1 VVYEHLLSRSL
12 ASPRTP
18 AFLQHFLLAK
28 KVEGRSARTLEWYRE
43 SIGDFAAF
51 CKANGLDP
59 SPTEIRPIHVR
70 AWLANLQNRGLSK
83 ATINN
88 RFRALSSFVSWC
100 IGEGIISDS
109 PLRNIRAPSVGRTV
123 LPIFAPDH
131 VRAMLYLC
139 PPNTWWGARDRA
151 IILTLLH
158 TGIRLSELVGLRLED
173 VDLDREEIK
182 VRGKGDKERKVYLD
196 RDAQR
201 AILSWLRQRKDS
213 GDSLF
218 ISRKAEPL
226 TANAVKQLFFDLG
239 RRSKINGVR
248 CSAHTFRHTFAVNF
262 LKAGGSLRH
271 LQEIMGHTSMKPLE
285 VYLRTVNADDA
296 IEVHRQLRPFR
307 RWQV

>member
-1 VVYEHLLSRSL
+1 M
-12 ASPRTP
+12 
-18 AFLQHFLLAK
+18 
-28 KVEGRSARTLEWYRE
+28 
-43 SIGDFAAF
+43 
-51 CKANGLDP
+51 
-59 SPTEIRPIHVR
+59 R

-296 IEVHRQLRPFR
+296 MEVHRQISPFKG
-307 RWQV
+307 WQL